1 MTLSGSNGTGPA
13 ASVVAAVGARRPR
26 LLLLITSLGR
36 GGAERQIVDLT
47 TRFRRRG
54 WEVAVVS
61 MLEPTDHLEALAAAG
76 ADVMTLNMARAR
88 PTPGALM
95 QYVRFV
101 RKWKPDVIHSH
112 MVHAN
117 LLARV
122 GRIFNW
128 RVPVVCT
135 VHNVNEG
142 PRWREIA
149 YRLTDR
155 AASRTTAVSSVIAER
170 YVQVHAAPKGRIFAV
185 PNGIDLAGEA
195 VPAETREATRRELGG
210 PDGFVWICVGRLV
223 PEKGHAMLVEAFDV
237 VRGKHPEARL
247 AIVGY
252 GMEEAHVAQVVAE
265 RGLGDVAYQ
274 LGERH
279 DVAALLAASDAFVM
293 ASHWEGLPMVLLE
306 AGSQALPIVSTD
318 VGGNRD
324 IARADLGAILC
335 EPTAP
340 SISAAMIELMDKTP
354 EERATIGAAL
364 HAHVRSDFDLERV
377 ADRWEEIYGGV
388 MKHQTR

>member
-1 MTLSGSNGTGPA
+1 
-13 ASVVAAVGARRPR
+13 VAAVGNRPPR

-76 ADVMTLNMARAR
+76 ATVIHLGMARAR

-122 GRIFNW
+122 GRVFNW
-128 RVPVVCT
+128 SVPIVCT

-149 YRLTDR
+149 YRLTDP
-155 AASRTTAVSSVIAER
+155 AANVTTAVSSVIAER
-170 YVQVHAAPKGRIFAV
+170 YVEVHAAPKGRIFAV
-185 PNGIDLAGEA
+185 PNGIDLAGEE
-195 VPAETREATRRELGG
+195 VPATTRTAARAELGG

-223 PEKGHAMLVEAFDV
+223 PEKGHAMLVEAYDI
-237 VRGKHPEARL
+237 VRKKHPEARL

-252 GMEEAHVAQVVAE
+252 GMEEAHVAQVVEE
-265 RGLGDVAYQ
+265 RGLGSVVYQ

-324 IARADLGAILC
+324 IARTDLGAILC
-335 EPTAP
+335 EPTVD
-340 SISAAMIELMDKTP
+340 SISAAMIKLMDMTKD
-354 EERATIGAAL
+354 EQAAIGKALQANVRAN
-364 HAHVRSDFDLERV
+364 FDLERV
-377 ADRWEEIYGGV
+377 TDRWEEIYGGV
-388 MKHQTR
+388 MKHRKR

>member
-1 MTLSGSNGTGPA
+1 MS
-13 ASVVAAVGARRPR
+13 
-26 LLLLITSLGR
+26 
-36 GGAERQIVDLT
+36 
-47 TRFRRRG
+47 
-54 WEVAVVS
+54 
-61 MLEPTDHLEALAAAG
+61 
-76 ADVMTLNMARAR
+76 RAR

-101 RKWKPDVIHSH
+101 RKWRPDVIHSH

-128 RVPVVCT
+128 SVPVVCT

-170 YVQVHAAPKGRIFAV
+170 YVEVHASPKGRIFAV
-185 PNGIDLAGEA
+185 PNGIDLAGEE
-195 VPAETREATRRELGG
+195 VDPATRAAARAELGG
-210 PDGFVWICVGRLV
+210 SDGFVWICVGRLV
-223 PEKGHAMLVEAFDV
+223 PEKGHAMLVEALDV
-237 VRGKHPEARL
+237 VRKEHPEARL

-265 RGLGDVAYQ
+265 RGLGSVVYQ

-335 EPTAP
+335 EPTVE
-340 SISAAMIELMDKTP
+340 SISAAMIKLMDMTP
-354 EERATIGAAL
+354 EERATIGTAL
-364 HAHVRSDFDLERV
+364 QANVRANFDLERV
-377 ADRWEEIYGGV
+377 TDRWEEIYGEV
-388 MKHQTR
+388 IRPRKA